1 MGFHH
6 GTMGLTNQQSAV
18 INEVAGQLN
27 KASEMHKGQAEKLR
41 SLGETKQAPP
51 GYHYMP
57 DGSLMANSEHNLG
70 YANFGNSVSPRA
82 VGIALTG
89 AVVGNTL
96 IPSLGTKWVDAIDL
110 GFLITGF
117 AHSQVDLRC
126 QRNPSRRC
134 DKTCCRW
141 STHGLGLFYMKVRRL
156 QIGVLMPRNAFTV
169 QGYSSLLCF
178 TCFVVFFLEVLRS
191 NPSRKSDHEQYRL
204 DRFPFQDVGIEP
216 IPHIVCIG
224 AMFHFETIA

>member
-96 IPSLGTKWVDAIDL
+96 IARALGTKWVDAIDL
-110 GFLITGF
+110 GFLTTGF
-117 AHSQVDLRC
+117 ATTVAGGFTVANGIPQEDVTKLAAGGALM
-126 QRNPSRRC
+126 
-134 DKTCCRW
+134 
-141 STHGLGLFYMKVRRL
+141 GLGLFYMKA
-156 QIGVLMPRNAFTV
+156 G
-169 QGYSSLLCF
+169 GY
-178 TCFVVFFLEVLRS
+178 
-191 NPSRKSDHEQYRL
+191 K
-204 DRFPFQDVGIEP
+204 
-216 IPHIVCIG
+216 
-224 AMFHFETIA
+224 